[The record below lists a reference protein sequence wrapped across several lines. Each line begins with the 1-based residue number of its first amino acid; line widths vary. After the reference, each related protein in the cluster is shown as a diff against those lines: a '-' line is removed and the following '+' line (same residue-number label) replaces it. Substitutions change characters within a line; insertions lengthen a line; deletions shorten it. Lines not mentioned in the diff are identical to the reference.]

1 MNAKLLGFAVYV
13 EVIIYLLLHN
23 CTFNFKRQAIC
34 KSKTLELETEGF
46 LHLLVLV

>member
-13 EVIIYLLLHN
+13 EVIIYLHN
-23 CTFNFKRQAIC
+23 CTHNSKRQTLY

-46 LHLLVLV
+46 LHLLLLV